1 MSLVA
6 YEYSSD
12 EDNDSVEGE
21 RQDAESSALKEDVK
35 SEGKPEKADEDP
47 ISDEDDE
54 KQPSG
59 SSTNSSI
66 GGLIFNL
73 PAPNKDMHKAI
84 LEEEDDEFLKI
95 KATPIQEPPAKKGPV
110 RITIP
115 SLSDFKDLED
125 NDNESEKKKTS
136 QKAKGSDLLS
146 ILPKPLSETLFQ
158 TSADGKKKRNA
169 LVPDSVVNRHLKK
182 QTKQS
187 APKPDDNDE
196 CSDDSDT
203 GNDFFRLNTND
214 DLPEVS
220 KNEISVLVAKKA
232 AQIAAT
238 SSRFEQES
246 ETPINTNETEELPM
260 ESISQTDMALD
271 DTALEKLC
279 GSGKRTK
286 RARIEDINIVDIR
299 GDEVMPSQEEWMR
312 HALANSTDIPKAKP
326 AAGTEASGLSKRKHQ
341 ITYLAYQ
348 AKANEQELQA
358 MWAANRQS
366 RRQTQS
372 KYGF

>member
-12 EDNDSVEGE
+12 EDNESIEG
-21 RQDAESSALKEDVK
+21 DAENSGLKEDIK
-35 SEGKPEKADEDP
+35 SEGQPEKKTDEDP

-73 PAPNKDMHKAI
+73 PAPNKGLQKAV

-95 KATPIQEPPAKKGPV
+95 KATPIQEPPARKGPV

-125 NDNESEKKKTS
+125 NGDQSEKKMAS

-182 QTKQS
+182 QTKQPV
-187 APKPDDNDE
+187 PKTDDNDE
-196 CSDDSDT
+196 GSDDSDT

-246 ETPINTNETEELPM
+246 EISVNTNEAEEYPM

-271 DTALEKLC
+271 DAAMEKLC

-312 HALANSTDIPKAKP
+312 HALANSTEIPKAKP